1 MEFISYILGE
11 PFPDERYI
19 RSYDSVLTR
28 ISPTSFEIIVTLT
41 NMTAEE
47 RKALSCEK
55 ILVSLFV
62 FKQIPFI
69 VLDFGV
75 YKCNVTINITKIRQI
90 PISQWLKDEE
100 DAVVLYIL
108 EERTGNLKNIRLC
121 KFPLMSELKSLLRLQ
136 LPLSM
141 EEVDAR
147 IAEGE
152 ATYSLLDMQKYS
164 IFLGE
169 IPAVD
174 TQI

>member
-1 MEFISYILGE
+1 MSYTLGQ

-28 ISPTSFEIIVTLT
+28 FSPNSFDIVITLT

-47 RKALSCEK
+47 RKALACNK
-55 ILVSLFV
+55 FFVSLFV

-69 VLDFGV
+69 VLDFGL
-75 YKCNVTINITKIRQI
+75 YKCNVSININKIRQI
-90 PISQWLKDEE
+90 PISQWLNDEE
-100 DAVVLYIL
+100 DTVVLYIL
-108 EERTGNLKNIRLC
+108 EEGTGILKNLRLC
-121 KFPLMSELKSLLRLQ
+121 KFPLMSELKFLLRLQ

-152 ATYSLLDMQKYS
+152 TAYSVLDMQNFS
-164 IFLGE
+164 IFYGE
-169 IPAVD
+169 IPAVK
-174 TQI
+174 IHM